1 MEALGLEGQG
11 GRPQGRGCLLL
22 AVAGAIVLG
31 SVVLSVPITV
41 LTVLALVP
49 QERGG
54 LSSRSCRGR
63 SRKQMWSAPGCLL
76 PIS

>member
-1 MEALGLEGQG
+1 MEALGLEGRG

-54 LSSRSCRGR
+54 LSSRSCPRR
-63 SRKQMWSAPGCLL
+63 KRKQISARGSRL
-76 PIS
+76 PTS